1 MSADSGQAW
10 VKITV
15 RPLWP
20 HSFTCS
26 SVESV
31 VLILADLDSARAEI
45 GKASAA
51 AAASEPATK
60 VRRVVMTGSS
70 C

>member
-10 VKITV
+10 VKTTV
-15 RPLWP
+15 RLPAP
-20 HSFTCS
+20 HSLTWS
-26 SVESV
+26 SVESR
-31 VLILADLDSARAEI
+31 VLILADLASARAEI
-45 GKASAA
+45 GMASAA

-70 C
+70 